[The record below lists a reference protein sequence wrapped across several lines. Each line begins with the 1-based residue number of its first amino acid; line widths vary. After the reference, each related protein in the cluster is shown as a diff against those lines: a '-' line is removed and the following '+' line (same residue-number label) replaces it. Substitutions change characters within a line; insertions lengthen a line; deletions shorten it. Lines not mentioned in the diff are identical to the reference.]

1 VAQKRR
7 NKKSGWLRAALLFVF
22 VPLFVWALA
31 FLIWFNWTDFNHF
44 LGFGK
49 KTPATNPST
58 QLERPSKQTEKPP
71 PEKILDE
78 DRKKLEEILKRR

>member
-7 NKKSGWLRAALLFVF
+7 KKKSGWLRAALLFVF

-31 FLIWFNWTDFNHF
+31 FLIWFNWTDLNT
-44 LGFGK
+44 FGK
-49 KTPATNPST
+49 KNPATNPST
-58 QLERPSKQTEKPP
+58 QVERPSKQTEKPP
-71 PEKILDE
+71 PEKILEE

>member
-1 VAQKRR
+1 MAQKRR
-7 NKKSGWLRAALLFVF
+7 KKKSGWLRAALLFVF

-31 FLIWFNWTDFNHF
+31 FLIWFNWTDFNN
-44 LGFGK
+44 FGK

-58 QLERPSKQTEKPP
+58 QVERPSKQTEKPP
-71 PEKILDE
+71 PEKILEE